1 MVDEWEAEDLAK
13 ELLTQLVKANNFF
26 KVIMPNETMIVKFG
40 EKDLKFLDFNG
51 GTVNE
56 ED

>member
-1 MVDEWEAEDLAK
+1 MVDAWKVEDLAK
-13 ELLTQLVKANNFF
+13 ELITQLVKANNFF

-51 GTVNE
+51 ETVNE

>member
-13 ELLTQLVKANNFF
+13 ELLTQLVKVNNFF

-51 GTVNE
+51 ETVNE